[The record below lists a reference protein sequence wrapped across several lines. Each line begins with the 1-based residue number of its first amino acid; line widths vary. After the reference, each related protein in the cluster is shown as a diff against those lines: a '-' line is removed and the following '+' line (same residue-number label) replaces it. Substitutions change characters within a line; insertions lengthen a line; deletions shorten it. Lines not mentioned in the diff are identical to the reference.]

1 MCIVLWILSSHI
13 SLHFFLFL
21 SLCFFFVFSLVLLH
35 FFFFFF
41 FFFQAED
48 GIRDRDVTGAQTC
61 ALPISQ
67 QRRDRLHRQPDQPGR
82 VAAAV
87 AQREPAADQLTRQD
101 GQGLAVGQL
110 DDRRDAGVQQRPR
123 VTGVDRK
130 SVV

>member
-61 ALPISQ
+61 ALPIS
-67 QRRDRLHRQPDQPGR
+67 R
-82 VAAAV
+82 AAARDLPDDRGAGGPAPV
-87 AQREPAADQLTRQD
+87 APGAGRDLRLARRGAAPARSGPAAPPGGPLPA
-101 GQGLAVGQL
+101 GHL
-110 DDRRDAGVQQRPR
+110 DYAH
-123 VTGVDRK
+123 
-130 SVV
+130 